1 MQFLYNKHL
10 GKIWCSAVL
19 KALTSNKDMR
29 YTVRIL
35 IIAID
40 RQRVVS
46 ALLCVLL
53 FGT

>member
-1 MQFLYNKHL
+1 MQFLYNKNL

-19 KALTSNKDMR
+19 KALTSNKDVR

-35 IIAID
+35 IID

-46 ALLCVLL
+46 ARLCVEL